1 MRNEKIGFKIRE
13 AQMQKI
19 PYMLVVGDKE
29 AESGSVAVRT
39 RAGGDEGVM
48 TVEEF
53 LAKCL
58 KEIAEKSRK

>member
-1 MRNEKIGFKIRE
+1 
-13 AQMQKI
+13 MQKI